1 MKKLLAYILL
11 ATLAYLSVGG
21 LFSCRS
27 LLTTR
32 DRGDSTATVSER
44 NERKFDREIIT
55 EYVPFYGDTLWLTR
69 LDTLWRTQMQTIQVP
84 WPYAVPG
91 PERII
96 RQTIRESGQSVQS
109 RDTDT
114 ALKSDSKQKDLQTPI
129 LNQITMLLWALIGL
143 IVVGLAVFFIF
154 GRRKS

>member
-27 LLTTR
+27 LLKTVHKQ
-32 DRGDSTATVSER
+32 DSTAKVQER
-44 NERKFDREIIT
+44 AENRFDREVIT
-55 EYVPFYGDTLWLTR
+55 EYVPYYDTLWLTR
-69 LDTLWRTQMQTIQVP
+69 YDTLWRTQVQTVRIPQ
-84 WPYAVPG
+84 PYAVPG

-96 RQTIRESGQSVQS
+96 RQTIRESGEVIAARQSETAVQ
-109 RDTDT
+109 
-114 ALKSDSKQKDLQTPI
+114 SDSKQKDLQTPI